1 MMSSEIHIEDAAP
14 LQAEGVAVD
23 VYGWFN
29 LHKLSM
35 CLAAAYAAYYLL
47 VIVRVR
53 PVFCV
58 KSILVNISH
67 GNSCDGPTLHR
78 RFSSFRPWLL
88 PSVAAI
94 SNIRFT
100 VRVTL
105 QKLAWI
111 NLLYQL
117 LGEIAIVDAAE

>member
-1 MMSSEIHIEDAAP
+1 MVDESDVVILPSPVVVFVGNCLMMSSEIHIEDAAP

-23 VYGWFN
+23 LYGWFN

-58 KSILVNISH
+58 KSII
-67 GNSCDGPTLHR
+67 
-78 RFSSFRPWLL
+78 W
-88 PSVAAI
+88 
-94 SNIRFT
+94 
-100 VRVTL
+100 
-105 QKLAWI
+105 
-111 NLLYQL
+111 
-117 LGEIAIVDAAE
+117 

>member
-58 KSILVNISH
+58 KSIFRKYIAWKFMLWSNLV
-67 GNSCDGPTLHR
+67 
-78 RFSSFRPWLL
+78 
-88 PSVAAI
+88 
-94 SNIRFT
+94 
-100 VRVTL
+100 
-105 QKLAWI
+105 
-111 NLLYQL
+111 
-117 LGEIAIVDAAE
+117 